1 MGTLYLDSMTS
12 FPSQNRLLSSLRPEE
27 LQLLGPLLVRVD
39 LPLGTAL
46 EKVDAPIEHAYFM
59 ESGFASV
66 VAGGKD
72 REVETAL
79 IGFEGM
85 TAVNLLLGDDHS
97 INKTFI
103 QAEGSAM
110 RIAAADLRHALSKCP
125 SLHGFLLR
133 YALAFSAQVSQT
145 AVVNG
150 RATIEKRLARWLLMA
165 QDRFSS
171 DTFPLTHEF
180 IATMLCV
187 RRSGVTVALHILEG
201 DHLIKANRKYITVRD
216 RAGLE
221 RRSDP
226 SYGVAEKEYERL
238 VGVRASL
245 SHETSPRLQARLF
258 ESVSAQA
265 GR

>member
-1 MGTLYLDSMTS
+1 MKPHS
-12 FPSQNRLLSSLRPEE
+12 FQNRLLSSLRPEE
-27 LQLLGPLLVRVD
+27 LELVGPSLVHVD
-39 LPLGTAL
+39 LPLGTVL
-46 EKVDAPIEHAYFM
+46 EKVGAPVEHAYFI

-72 REVETAL
+72 KEVETAL
-79 IGFEGM
+79 IGYEGM

-97 INKTFI
+97 INKTFV

-110 RIAAADLRHALSKCP
+110 RMEVADLRHALSRCV

-165 QDRFSS
+165 QDRFRS

-201 DHLIKANRKYITVRD
+201 DHLIKANRRFITVLD

-226 SYGVAEKEYERL
+226 SYGVAETEYERL
-238 VGVRASL
+238 VGARASAAHQTL
-245 SHETSPRLQARLF
+245 PRQQAQEL

-265 GR
+265 GP

>member
-1 MGTLYLDSMTS
+1 MAVAS
-12 FPSQNRLLSSLRPEE
+12 PNRLLSSLKSEE
-27 LQLLGPLLVRVD
+27 FDLLAPSLIRVK
-39 LPLGTAL
+39 LPLGTIL
-46 EKVDAPIEHAYFM
+46 APAHARLEHAYFM

-66 VAGGKD
+66 VAGDDK
-72 REVETAL
+72 EVETAL

-85 TAVNLLLGDDHS
+85 TAVSLVLGDDRS

-103 QAEGSAM
+103 QGEGSAM
-110 RIAAADLRHALSKCP
+110 RIAAHDLQRALFECP
-125 SLHGFLLR
+125 SLHRFLMR
-133 YALAFSAQVSQT
+133 YALAFGAQVSQT

-165 QDRFSS
+165 QDRFRS

-201 DHLIKANRKYITVRD
+201 DRLIKSNRKYITVLD
-216 RAGLE
+216 RPGLA

-226 SYGVAEKEYERL
+226 SYGVAEHEYERL
-238 VGVRASL
+238 VGGRASPAVPTRMRQKL
-245 SHETSPRLQARLF
+245 VIQRSISR
-258 ESVSAQA
+258 
-265 GR
+265 